1 MYLDSYRML
10 IFNRWGEML
19 YETDNPDDGWDGKVN
34 GRVCPIGTYF
44 YLINFTTECD
54 FGLEKEGT
62 RKGSVTL
69 LE

>member
-1 MYLDSYRML
+1 
-10 IFNRWGEML
+10 ML